1 MGVILKT
8 RGADSSWPPKLFV
21 VFIFPTDGEVG
32 DENLAVRAGWKGAC
46 AGINQPELRSL

>member
-21 VFIFPTDGEVG
+21 
-32 DENLAVRAGWKGAC
+32 AVRAGRKGAC